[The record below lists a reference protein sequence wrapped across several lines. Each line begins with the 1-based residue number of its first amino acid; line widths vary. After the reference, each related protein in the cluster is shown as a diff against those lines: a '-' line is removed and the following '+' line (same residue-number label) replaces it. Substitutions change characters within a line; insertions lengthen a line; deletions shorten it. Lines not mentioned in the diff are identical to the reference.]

1 MRYSSVRW
9 GSWTVGCL
17 TVSGWTKEIEH
28 ETPSFAERPV
38 DTGLAVVA
46 FFASTI
52 FKMIPRYFDYMS
64 MEKIIT
70 AIETDRAG
78 EARSSGDFYAHVS
91 KGMQVDNLCGI

>member
-1 MRYSSVRW
+1 
-9 GSWTVGCL
+9 
-17 TVSGWTKEIEH
+17 
-28 ETPSFAERPV
+28 
-38 DTGLAVVA
+38 
-46 FFASTI
+46 
-52 FKMIPRYFDYMS
+52 MIPRYFDYMS